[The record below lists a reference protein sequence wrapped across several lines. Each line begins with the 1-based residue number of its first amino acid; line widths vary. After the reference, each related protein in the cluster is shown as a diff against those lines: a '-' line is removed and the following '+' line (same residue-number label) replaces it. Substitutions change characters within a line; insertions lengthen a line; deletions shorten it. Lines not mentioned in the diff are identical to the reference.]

1 MAVNEILGK
10 TVQLV
15 LAIYE
20 KISAGMLTLILG
32 QATNTYY
39 IIFFLRVII

>member
-32 QATNTYY
+32 QYPNTYY
-39 IIFFLRVII
+39 RTFLCVII